1 MREVKIPPWQTR
13 PPLDMSKAFTRES
26 EADDEDDPTPLPA
39 AVPAGVKNYITPQGF
54 ARLRTELMQLLDV
67 ERPKVVDVVSWAA
80 KNGDRSENGDYLYG
94 KKRLREIDRRIYFL
108 TKRLEMAEVV
118 DPSVH
123 FGRDQ
128 IFFGATVTYEDE
140 LGARN
145 TITIKGVDEFDSTA
159 GEVSWIA
166 PAARAL
172 LKAKVG
178 DEVNLMTP
186 GGLNKL
192 EVLSV
197 TYPTPAAA

>member
-1 MREVKIPPWQTR
+1 
-13 PPLDMSKAFTRES
+13 
-26 EADDEDDPTPLPA
+26 
-39 AVPAGVKNYITPQGF
+39 
-54 ARLRTELMQLLDV
+54 
-67 ERPKVVDVVSWAA
+67 
-80 KNGDRSENGDYLYG
+80 
-94 KKRLREIDRRIYFL
+94 
-108 TKRLEMAEVV
+108 MAEVV

>member
-1 MREVKIPPWQTR
+1 
-13 PPLDMSKAFTRES
+13 MSKAFTRES
-26 EADDEDDPTPLPA
+26 EADDEDDRTPLPA
-39 AVPAGVKNYITPQGF
+39 ALPAGVKNYITPQGF

-108 TKRLEMAEVV
+108 TKRLEVAEVV

-197 TYPTPAAA
+197 TYPNPAAA